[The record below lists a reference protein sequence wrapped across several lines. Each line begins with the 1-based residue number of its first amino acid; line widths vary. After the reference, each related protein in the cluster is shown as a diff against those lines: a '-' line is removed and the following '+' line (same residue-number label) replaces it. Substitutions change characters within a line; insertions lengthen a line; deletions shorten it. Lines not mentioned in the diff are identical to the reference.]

1 MRSLKIGV
9 FAVLALAVT
18 VSVVAHSLGRARTD
32 RSQQSSPQAPAAQ
45 SPPQAPAQTPPPQA
59 TPPVSRRASGRR
71 QASCLRVVGVAPA
84 AVNQRWYIQDNAKGK
99 IAAVCDDASLTAEKK
114 REKIQEINEQTE
126 QEIAKIIPAKQLE
139 AVKECEAERDQERA
153 KRQGAK
159 TQKELG
165 PCGGVIPAQPE
176 VPKHSHGD
184 QPSKPLNQ

>member
-1 MRSLKIGV
+1 MRSSKIGV
-9 FAVLALAVT
+9 LAIVALPLT
-18 VSVVAHSLGRARTD
+18 VSVVAHSLGSARMGS
-32 RSQQSSPQAPAAQ
+32 RQSSPQAPAAQ
-45 SPPQAPAQTPPPQA
+45 SPPQAPAQTAQP
-59 TPPVSRRASGRR
+59 TPLVSRRAYQRR
-71 QASCLRVVGVAPA
+71 QTSCWRVVGIAPA
-84 AVNQRWYIQDNAKGK
+84 AVNQRWHIEDNAKGR
-99 IAAVCDDASLTAEKK
+99 IAAVCDDASLSAEKK

-153 KRQGAK
+153 KHQGAK

-176 VPKHSHGD
+176 AKHSHGD